1 MPIISLDRPS
11 ALRSIS
17 LSVIVASGGAWLG
30 VSVQAATKPAAKAA
44 ASASAA
50 MPQISV
56 AGIRVIGNGLG
67 ANGSELHAFGDHP
80 GTSVGLAIQAPEGS
94 GIVEI
99 DDNASRIDAFTD
111 SKGRSLLEEGR
122 FGSFPKISDDRAA
135 AMVDVEVH
143 GRPSAGASSVNVK
156 GSVAMSLAGG
166 SKPARIANVRLEAG
180 RTMKLGN
187 VTISL
192 KSVTP
197 GDESTDVSLALPRS
211 LMNSIRAVRFF
222 DSKGEPVETQRTS
235 SGYIND
241 AAEIGFDLKGKEKV
255 VTAEFEV
262 WQNIRQIKVPFNV
275 SAGIALGGDSAP
287 AAVATTPAG
296 RSSTPADSPV
306 RRNEVPTITPGPNE
320 GAASADAALNQ
331 IHTALAAGKGRDLL
345 ALIYPDDRAN
355 FGVVIA
361 TTVVFSTLAHMDD
374 PKAAEKAQKEV
385 DALIV
390 KHKLNMP
397 LNKTPAEIFKN
408 SDLAAFV
415 TDAIAFLKTHLPKDK
430 DVASAML
437 PPKGAKNIT
446 VDGDSAVAKM
456 GNTDVKFV
464 RVNNK
469 WFMRV
474 ID

>member
-1 MPIISLDRPS
+1 MPIISRDRSS
-11 ALRSIS
+11 ALRSIF
-17 LSVIVASGGAWLG
+17 LSVVLASGGAWLG
-30 VSVQAATKPAAKAA
+30 VSVQAATKPAAKA

-80 GTSVGLAIQAPEGS
+80 GTAVGLAIQAPEGS

-99 DDNASRIDAFTD
+99 DDHASRIDAFTD

-122 FGSFPKISDDRAA
+122 YGSFPKISDDRAA

-166 SKPARIANVRLEAG
+166 SKPTRIANVRVEAG

-192 KSVTP
+192 KIVTP

-222 DSKGEPVETQRTS
+222 DSKGEPIESQRTS

-241 AAEIGFDLKGKEKV
+241 SAEMGFDLKGKEKV

-287 AAVATTPAG
+287 AALATTPAG
-296 RSSTPADSPV
+296 RPESPV

-331 IHTALAAGKGRDLL
+331 IHSALAAGKGRDLL
-345 ALIYPDDRAN
+345 ALIYPDDRTN

-385 DALIV
+385 DALIT

-397 LNKTPAEIFKN
+397 LNKPPAEIFKN

-446 VDGDSAVAKM
+446 VNGDSAVAKM

-474 ID
+474 TD